1 MTILVIGATGRIGGD
16 LVKALA
22 ARGEEVRAL
31 VRSSEKAATV
41 QGDGVEA
48 VVGDLERHETLEAAL
63 QGVDK
68 AFLISGDS
76 NRIAE
81 LHGNFVDTAK
91 REGVG
96 HIVRMSILVAM
107 MPDSPLALSKWHREA
122 DQHLIDS
129 GIPYTLLRPA
139 YFMQNVLMSAAS
151 IAQDGILYGAMGDG
165 KVGVI
170 DARDIAEVAA
180 TVLTSGDHEGQSYV
194 LTGPEALSLTD
205 IAAKLTAALST
216 EVKYV
221 NMSPDDAK
229 AGMVA
234 MGMPDEVADAWVQL
248 AQMVSMGSAD
258 MTTPMVKEILG
269 KDPRSFNRYASDF
282 AHAFKGNRMA

>member
-1 MTILVIGATGRIGGD
+1 MTTLVIGATGRIGGD

-41 QGDGVEA
+41 QGHGVEA

-91 REGVG
+91 RAGVG
-96 HIVRMSILVAM
+96 HIVSMSILVAM

-122 DQHLIDS
+122 DRHLIDS

-139 YFMQNVLMSAAS
+139 YFMQNVLMSTAS
-151 IAQDGILYGAMGDG
+151 IASDGILYGAMGDG

-194 LTGPEALSLTD
+194 LTGPEVLSMAD
-205 IAAKLTAALST
+205 IAAKLSATLSKD
-216 EVKYV
+216 VKYV
-221 NMSPDDAK
+221 NASPDDAK

-234 MGMPDEVADAWVQL
+234 MGMSDVIADAWVQL
-248 AQMVSMGSAD
+248 AQMVSMGAAD
-258 MTTPMVKEILG
+258 MVTPTVKEITG
-269 KDPRSFNRYASDF
+269 VEPRSFDQFARDF
-282 AHAFKGNRMA
+282 AHVFKGN